1 MSGGRLAGSEAS
13 KTDRGLGALPPELVL
28 GIAVYLPAQAYL
40 ALACTSSRMHRFLL
54 ADAFAADKAAAR
66 TGLAACIH
74 HARWRAAAMALA
86 VTRPDDRN
94 MLWAQVPSPLAG
106 LFDLDPPPLGDSE
119 WLALVEALARVG
131 ALTHTGDGVPCWPMA
146 ASAVLSGLPDVAKAV
161 FHVSDGVG
169 RAAMVRAV
177 AMVANE
183 ALVEWLLLHDDGEL
197 ALGIDQGVLLR
208 RCALLGKDRAVAGLL
223 ACGRVDPA
231 AKDSAAVSHAAENGH
246 LDIVRMLCDDPRT
259 DPSARNNIALY
270 WAATN
275 RHFDIVNELILH
287 PQVDPS
293 SRRNRTLRIAV
304 AAGAVETVAL
314 LLADPRVDPTECE
327 ALRVACRTGSM
338 AVTNALLAHPLTDP
352 NIALLDAVM
361 ARQTDFLAALLAHPQ
376 ADASMTQ
383 PTLPALFAEVLGPL
397 VAAGGSGVE
406 PEAAVAA
413 ILGDPN
419 LSRHVDAAAERL
431 ETAGEA
437 LVEAARACVPL
448 RSAWTGFWASLAPES
463 RAAFCRAAWDLHVEG
478 SALAAALAMLAPGL
492 DAAGLASVTTSPAL
506 VAAAGSGSE
515 DDLLVAAFGAEP
527 ASEVLPAL
535 AAYRVFLVRLFAV
548 SLINVTLGLDEHP
561 MDGLLSAADAAA
573 RVELFQASLAPGAD
587 AARGV
592 GAGTG
597 AGAMPPPSSSSSTA
611 LWLFKPIVTFVT
623 VFVVMA
629 AVVAAVTDRPE
640 MSGGGGAVHSL
651 NYAAE

>member
-1 MSGGRLAGSEAS
+1 MLSLARKALVHVSMSGGRLAGSEAS

-208 RCALLGKDRAVAGLL
+208 RCAMLGKNRAVAGLL

-231 AKDSAAVSHAAENGH
+231 AKDSAAVSHAA
-246 LDIVRMLCDDPRT
+246 I
-259 DPSARNNIALY
+259 
-270 WAATN
+270 
-275 RHFDIVNELILH
+275 
-287 PQVDPS
+287 
-293 SRRNRTLRIAV
+293 
-304 AAGAVETVAL
+304 
-314 LLADPRVDPTECE
+314 
-327 ALRVACRTGSM
+327 
-338 AVTNALLAHPLTDP
+338 
-352 NIALLDAVM
+352 
-361 ARQTDFLAALLAHPQ
+361 
-376 ADASMTQ
+376 
-383 PTLPALFAEVLGPL
+383 
-397 VAAGGSGVE
+397 
-406 PEAAVAA
+406 
-413 ILGDPN
+413 
-419 LSRHVDAAAERL
+419 
-431 ETAGEA
+431 
-437 LVEAARACVPL
+437 
-448 RSAWTGFWASLAPES
+448 
-463 RAAFCRAAWDLHVEG
+463 
-478 SALAAALAMLAPGL
+478 
-492 DAAGLASVTTSPAL
+492 
-506 VAAAGSGSE
+506 
-515 DDLLVAAFGAEP
+515 
-527 ASEVLPAL
+527 
-535 AAYRVFLVRLFAV
+535 
-548 SLINVTLGLDEHP
+548 
-561 MDGLLSAADAAA
+561 
-573 RVELFQASLAPGAD
+573 D

-592 GAGTG
+592 GLAHR
-597 AGAMPPPSSSSSTA
+597 
-611 LWLFKPIVTFVT
+611 LILFGQQPC
-623 VFVVMA
+623 VVHPFA
-629 AVVAAVTDRPE
+629 DQQR
-640 MSGGGGAVHSL
+640 GGGAGDADRRLRIACIDRGGEFALRLGQGQGLQQIGGGRPVGIGACRILDPVAGPGKILAGDQLVDAVDQPGGHVAVEVGQIVRRGPFRKLHLKAAQFRPDRLFVVLVDVETQRLKVAFIGILRHGPGGQQRKHKKGGAEQAEQGHSGRHL
-651 NYAAE
+651 GSACICARRANRCSVAG